1 MVAYFLIT
9 NFLITTKKSLTSSFK
24 MNKIK
29 TSYAFLVLFLVSMF
43 FSHAVFSQFSIG
55 TSYGI
60 QIPGRQ
66 DLKFR
71 YYENNVLLQEL
82 KTTYV
87 YTTITPMFNLNATYW
102 FKKYGIRFDY
112 FAWEHISTAKRFE
125 TPGTPPFNGI
135 EQGRDALFFSVLR
148 KMPFP
153 FISKEKQRNPNF
165 FSSVGI
171 GIGETLTEVKK
182 GRTQWRAAFQ
192 LSYNLTVPI
201 IKNVNGTLEF
211 KYLLTRDID
220 TLFVNDGWFID
231 TSGRWTLFRFGPHW
245 DTKYHVIQFG
255 LQWDVFKKKTKK

>member
-1 MVAYFLIT
+1 M
-9 NFLITTKKSLTSSFK
+9 K
-24 MNKIK
+24 KIK
-29 TSYAFLVLFLVSMF
+29 FPIACLVLLLISLF
-43 FSHAVFSQFSIG
+43 FSQPVFSQFSIG

-71 YYENNVLLQEL
+71 YYENNILTQEI

-87 YTTITPMFNLNATYW
+87 YTSITPIFNLNATYW
-102 FKKYGIRFDY
+102 FDKYGIRFDY
-112 FAWEHISTAKRFE
+112 FGWEHISTAKEFE
-125 TPGTPPFNGI
+125 TPDTPPFNGL
-135 EQGRDALFFSVLR
+135 EQGRDALIFSVLR
-148 KMPFP
+148 KMRFP
-153 FISKEKQRNPNF
+153 FISKEKQLSSNT

-192 LSYNLTVPI
+192 LSYNLSVPI

-220 TLFVNDGWFID
+220 TLPVNDGWFID
-231 TSGRWTLFRFGPHW
+231 TSGRWSLFRFGPHW

-255 LQWDVFKKKTKK
+255 LQWEIFD